1 MPTTIDQLQIE
12 IETKSEKANQGL
24 NKLKSTLQS
33 LNKVAQAS
41 GLDITCK
48 RLEKIASMDFSN
60 LSALTNLAKTTK
72 PLQDMNERIRSVT
85 DSAAKLPKNIGMSI
99 DTSVIS
105 DTVTEMQSVA
115 STLRDIPN
123 EITASVQMQ
132 GVNEATTALESV
144 ASAAESVPN
153 EIKAPIEDRAI
164 EGSRLL
170 AENLVQTSTQADI
183 LKFKISGIK
192 EKLATVLRAP
202 KWDANGVANIISQA
216 QKLQAELDRLSNPI
230 KEISLEET
238 MPMAE
243 NLIKTAD
250 AAKILEMKLDGVKM
264 KLAETLRTPNYDMT
278 SVANLTS
285 QAQKL
290 QAELDKAGKG
300 VRKLG
305 TYFKEMY
312 TSAVSSFKKAGRGVS
327 QLLRIVLVYGGA
339 FRAFQLFTQG
349 MSEGL
354 QNIAKYSDETATS
367 MNKLSTMSLYL
378 KNSIGA
384 ALYPVIV
391 AVTPA
396 LQSMTNAIVR
406 ALNVFN
412 QFVATWGGATTF
424 IKAKEYLKEYGD
436 TAKSTANQIKRSF
449 AGIDEITVIGNQDSG
464 SSGDTPDY
472 SQMFETAPISE
483 KVSSVVE
490 NLKKNLDNLKIIL
503 GGAAL
508 VVGAILTFSGADIPL
523 GLGLMAVGGYLL
535 GSAIQE
541 NWNFVD
547 GTLQEK
553 FNSIMLIIAGAMIVV
568 GALLAFSGAAT
579 GLGIALLIGGA
590 AVLATAVAENWD
602 ELPSKIKDKIT
613 YIGIIL
619 GAGLIVIG
627 ACLAFSGAAIPL
639 GIGLM
644 IVGAAELA
652 TAVTLGWDTLPENI
666 KNVLSIIL
674 AVVSGLLLV
683 IGVVLC
689 CCAVIPLGIALIV
702 IGVVGIATA
711 AAVNWEWVKE
721 KVKTVLSALLS
732 IVSAAVLV
740 LGVILCLSGAGIPIG
755 LGLIALGAKGIDKAA
770 QWDDNAVTSNIKKSL
785 DKIKTTIS
793 NWWDSLKKW
802 WSGLSLSQINFKMPH
817 FTWTSTPADGWI
829 AKVLSALSLPT
840 SLPKL
845 NVSWYAN
852 GGFPAMGEMFVAREG
867 GPEMVGTIGNKTAV
881 ANNNQIVES
890 IQGGVYA
897 ANQEQ
902 NALLREQNDLLR
914 KLLAKDSTVHVS
926 TSDIEQGLLR
936 KNRRNGTTTVPVG

>member
-41 GLDITCK
+41 GLDVTCK

-60 LSALTNLAKTTK
+60 LSALTNLAKATK

-99 DTSVIS
+99 DTSGIS

-123 EITASVQMQ
+123 EITASVQTPGANDALMVLNQ
-132 GVNEATTALESV
+132 VENSIAKIPEVETITVQTKGVLNAMNEIEGIVVSVEEIPEVETITVQTPGIESANGKLSLTQRLLTSLKSGAATTG
-144 ASAAESVPN
+144 
-153 EIKAPIEDRAI
+153 R
-164 EGSRLL
+164 
-170 AENLVQTSTQADI
+170 
-183 LKFKISGIK
+183 GI
-192 EKLATVLRAP
+192 
-202 KWDANGVANIISQA
+202 I
-216 QKLQAELDRLSNPI
+216 
-230 KEISLEET
+230 
-238 MPMAE
+238 
-243 NLIKTAD
+243 
-250 AAKILEMKLDGVKM
+250 
-264 KLAETLRTPNYDMT
+264 
-278 SVANLTS
+278 
-285 QAQKL
+285 
-290 QAELDKAGKG
+290 
-300 VRKLG
+300 KLG
-305 TYFKEMY
+305 TYFKTMGS
-312 TSAVSSFKKAGRGVS
+312 SALGSMKKAYKGIAQV
-327 QLLRIVLVYGGA
+327 LKIVLVYGGT
-339 FRAFQLFTQG
+339 FRAFQFFTQG
-349 MSEGL
+349 VSEGL

-412 QFVATWGGATTF
+412 QFVAAWGGATTF

-464 SSGDTPDY
+464 SSSDTPDY

-490 NLKKNLDNLKIIL
+490 NLKKNLDNIKLIL
-503 GGAAL
+503 GGALLA
-508 VVGAILTFSGADIPL
+508 VGALLVFTKADIPL
-523 GLGLMAVGGYLL
+523 GLALMAAGAVVF

-541 NWNFVD
+541 NWDFVG

-553 FNSIMLIIAGAMIVV
+553 LNSIMPIIAGFMLVI
-568 GALLAFSGAAT
+568 GAILTFSGAAT

-639 GIGLM
+639 GIGL
-644 IVGAAELA
+644 IIAGAAELA
-652 TAVTLGWDTLPENI
+652 TAVNLGWDTLPEKI
-666 KNVLSIIL
+666 KATLEKILFYISLVLIVLGVILVCTGYGTPLGVALIVMGAVGLCTAATLNWDLVKDECRAVIAGLLSII
-674 AVVSGLLLV
+674 
-683 IGVVLC
+683 
-689 CCAVIPLGIALIV
+689 
-702 IGVVGIATA
+702 
-711 AAVNWEWVKE
+711 
-721 KVKTVLSALLS
+721 
-732 IVSAAVLV
+732 SAAVLV

-852 GGFPAMGEMFVAREG
+852 GGFPAMGEMFVAREK